1 MKEVFPI
8 IYLNQ
13 TAKMSGA
20 EQSLLSLW
28 KGMDSKFKPILLL
41 PEKGPFM
48 DSASKQKIETIILPE
63 LPKWGERN
71 QLKKLIQIIQS
82 AFKLKK
88 IIQEKKAK
96 LIHANSPRIGY
107 VSGLA
112 AKSARIPSIIHVRD
126 IYLSPFGS
134 SLKAFLFDCLADR
147 IIAVSKATK
156 ESIIAKRPSLAHK
169 TKVIYNGINFEEID
183 AIKPINIRE
192 KYIINDNIALIGM
205 VGIIHPVKGIDIL
218 IKAAPLIIKDF
229 PQVKFFIIGDVMT
242 PDGQFYLQELKELI
256 AKLDL
261 EEKVIFTGYQENIIA
276 IIKSLDI
283 LVHPALYPDPLPR
296 AVLEAAACSRPII
309 ASRVGGLPEIIDHN
323 FSGLLFEPG
332 EVKSLAQAC
341 LLILKDRALGECLGK
356 RARQKIKEKFTLENH
371 CHQIESLYLELI
383 EAGS

>member
-8 IYLNQ
+8 VYLNQ

-20 EQSLLSLW
+20 EQSLITLW
-28 KGMDSKFKPILLL
+28 KGLGNKFNPILLL
-41 PEKGPFM
+41 PEDGPFRTK
-48 DSASKQKIETIILPE
+48 AWEQKIETIILPE

-71 QLKKLIQIIQS
+71 QLKKLIQIIHS

-88 IIQEKKAK
+88 IIQEKGAK

-112 AKSARIPSIIHVRD
+112 ARLARIPSVIHVRD
-126 IYLSPFGS
+126 IYLTPFSSP
-134 SLKAFLFDCLADR
+134 LKSFLFDCLADR
-147 IIAVSKATK
+147 IIAVSEATK

-256 AKLDL
+256 AELNL

-283 LVHPALYPDPLPR
+283 LVHPALYPDSLPR
-296 AVLEAAACSRPII
+296 AVLEAAACTRPII
-309 ASRVGGLPEIIDHN
+309 ASRVGGIPEIIDHN

-332 EVKSLAQAC
+332 EIKSLAQAC
-341 LLILKDRALGECLGK
+341 LLLLKDRTLAK
-356 RARQKIKEKFTLENH
+356 RFGNQARQKIKEKFTINKH
-371 CHQIESLYLELI
+371 CQQIESLYVELI
-383 EAGS
+383 GSRL